1 MAVTV
6 ATLRE
11 TAANERRVALTPEVA
26 KKLKALG
33 ADVRIETGAGLDA
46 AMPDD
51 LYKDAQAVASANDL
65 LAKADVVLA
74 VQPPETTA
82 SRRCAKAPC

>member
-1 MAVTV
+1 MVAQCSDAASRCAVASASIRASNPRIWGTCMAVTV

-33 ADVRIETGAGLDA
+33 LNVD
-46 AMPDD
+46 M
-51 LYKDAQAVASANDL
+51 KQS
-65 LAKADVVLA
+65 
-74 VQPPETTA
+74 
-82 SRRCAKAPC
+82 SSS